1 MEELVSYFPL
11 TYLGFAYAVL
21 HSILFKE
28 CKYLPLSANMG
39 FTVLPHA
46 MIVTSFLSY
55 CSLLCNAFI
64 FDVFQ
69 IAQVKTSEG

>member
-46 MIVTSFLSY
+46 MIVTSFFK
-55 CSLLCNAFI
+55 LLQSSVQCFYI
-64 FDVFQ
+64 
-69 IAQVKTSEG
+69 